1 MKNFL
6 NIADHPSSLLRNIIE
21 EAKERKLKREG
32 QNKSSM
38 DKDKPLDGKS
48 MIMIFE
54 KPSTR
59 TRISFDLAIK
69 QLGGSSMILNPDGI
83 HYGKGD
89 ESLKDTAR
97 VLSEYADILMIRTS
111 SHKNLEEF
119 SKYSKIPVINGLSDQ
134 SHPCQVM
141 SDILTFEENNG
152 NIEGK
157 TISWIGDGNN
167 NMSNSF
173 IEAAVKFKF
182 NLKIGCP
189 KKYSPSDKI
198 LKWALKNKSKI
209 FVTKDPREAAKDA
222 DCIMTDKWV
231 SMNDKVNK
239 KAKKKSLKDYQ
250 VNKKLFKLAKNE
262 ISYSN
267 FLEFIV
273 TIYDLSDESVLLG
286 FLWSHPEISI
296 GILCDSIDRLAC
308 LISKNLV
315 ETFAHFYD
323 LICFNA
329 NI

>member
-1 MKNFL
+1 MKHFL
-6 NIADHPSSLLRNIIE
+6 DLSQIDKTELKNIVN
-21 EAKERKLKREG
+21 EAKRI
-32 QNKSSM
+32 KSNYI
-38 DKDKPLDGKS
+38 KDKKVSVSQNSNAADKLLL
-48 MIMIFE
+48 MIFE

-59 TRISFDLAIK
+59 TRISFDLAVK

-189 KKYSPSDKI
+189 KKYSPNNKI
-198 LKWALKNKSKI
+198 LGWASKNKTKI
-209 FVTKDPREAAKDA
+209 FVTKDPREAVKDA

-250 VNKKLFKLAKNE
+250 VNKKLFKLAKTE
-262 ISYSN
+262 CI
-267 FLEFIV
+267 FMHCLPVGRGEEV
-273 TIYDLSDESVLLG
+273 TDDIIDGKKSVV
-286 FLWSHPEISI
+286 WQQANNRVHAQKSI
-296 GILCDSIDRLAC
+296 INWC
-308 LISKNLV
+308 LN
-315 ETFAHFYD
+315 
-323 LICFNA
+323 
-329 NI
+329 